1 MRKSIKIFS
10 SIFLS
15 SMFAING
22 ILPAFATDD
31 LNESA
36 NNENVESKKICEASI
51 DEAFAADSII
61 VTMKNSCSLDFKN
74 YDCADFPEVAV
85 NSVENL
91 SPYTYDVIKDKY
103 EAIIARGVSATGG
116 IQALK
121 NYIENI
127 DNSKSVSSKFISYIK
142 NMNLIKILGT
152 RKKWISF
159 VRCFLSKKRV
169 SVFY

>member
-1 MRKSIKIFS
+1 MRKSIKIIS

-15 SMFAING
+15 SMFMING
-22 ILPAFATDD
+22 TLFAFATTDD
-31 LNESA
+31 I
-36 NNENVESKKICEASI
+36 NENLESKELCEASI
-51 DEAFAADSII
+51 NEAFAADSII

-127 DNSKSVSSKFISYIK
+127 DDSKSASSF
-142 NMNLIKILGT
+142 LI
-152 RKKWISF
+152 
-159 VRCFLSKKRV
+159 
-169 SVFY
+169 